1 MGRCRPAYPAIS
13 AWCPRMRARYGSIGD
28 VPTRPLTGA
37 PRDMVWPLIAVGAA
51 GGAFSALFG
60 VGGGVVMVPLLI
72 MLCGYGSRAATATSL
87 AAIALIAL
95 VGTATHG
102 VLGNV
107 DWLAALLVGIP
118 ALLGVTLGV
127 RVRLR
132 ISQAAISR
140 AFAVLLLAAAV
151 LLAVGP

>member
-1 MGRCRPAYPAIS
+1 MQGMDAPTAAPSTRDL
-13 AWCPRMRARYGSIGD
+13 AWR
-28 VPTRPLTGA
+28 
-37 PRDMVWPLIAVGAA
+37 LIAVGAV

-87 AAIALIAL
+87 AAIAVIAL

-107 DWLAALLVGIP
+107 DWVAAMLVGIP

-127 RVRLR
+127 RVRMRL
-132 ISQAAISR
+132 SQVTISR
-140 AFAVLLLAAAV
+140 AFAILLVAAAV
-151 LLAVGP
+151 LLAVNP

>member
-1 MGRCRPAYPAIS
+1 MQGMDAS
-13 AWCPRMRARYGSIGD
+13 AHAQL
-28 VPTRPLTGA
+28 TRDLA
-37 PRDMVWPLIAVGAA
+37 WRLIIVGAA

-87 AAIALIAL
+87 AAIGVIAL

-107 DWLAALLVGIP
+107 DWLAAMLVGIP

-127 RVRLR
+127 KVRMRL
-132 ISQAAISR
+132 SQVTISR
-140 AFAVLLLAAAV
+140 AFAILLVAAAV
-151 LLAVGP
+151 LLAVNP

>member
-1 MGRCRPAYPAIS
+1 MQGMEAPTAAPSTRDL
-13 AWCPRMRARYGSIGD
+13 AWR
-28 VPTRPLTGA
+28 
-37 PRDMVWPLIAVGAA
+37 LIAVGAV

-87 AAIALIAL
+87 AAIAVIAL

-107 DWLAALLVGIP
+107 DWVAAMLVGIP

-127 RVRLR
+127 RVRMRL
-132 ISQAAISR
+132 SQVTISR
-140 AFAVLLLAAAV
+140 AFAILLVAAAV
-151 LLAVGP
+151 LLAVNP

>member
-1 MGRCRPAYPAIS
+1 MQGMDA
-13 AWCPRMRARYGSIGD
+13 
-28 VPTRPLTGA
+28 PTHA
-37 PRDMVWPLIAVGAA
+37 PSTRDLVWRLIAVGAA

-87 AAIALIAL
+87 AAIGVIAL

-107 DWLAALLVGIP
+107 DWLAAMLVGIP

-127 RVRLR
+127 KVRMRL
-132 ISQAAISR
+132 SQASISR
-140 AFAVLLLAAAV
+140 AFAILLVAAAV
-151 LLAVGP
+151 LLAVNP

>member
-1 MGRCRPAYPAIS
+1 MPS
-13 AWCPRMRARYGSIGD
+13 AARAWRSPSPVGD
-28 VPTRPLTGA
+28 RA
-37 PRDMVWPLIAVGAA
+37 ARRSPRDMVWPLLAVGAA

-87 AAIALIAL
+87 AAIAIIAL

-127 RVRLR
+127 KVRMR
-132 ISQAAISR
+132 ISSLTISR
-140 AFAVLLLAAAV
+140 AFAVLLVIAAV
-151 LLAVGP
+151 LLAVDL